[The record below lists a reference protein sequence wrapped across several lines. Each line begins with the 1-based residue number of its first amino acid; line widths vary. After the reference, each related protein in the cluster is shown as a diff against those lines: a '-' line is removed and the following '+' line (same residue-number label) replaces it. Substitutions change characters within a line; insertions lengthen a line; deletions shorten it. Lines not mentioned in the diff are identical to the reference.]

1 MSSFEAA
8 KPTSVLITGSGGY
21 LGRQVVANLA
31 ADPGSLER
39 IVAMDL
45 RPEPEESRLPG
56 VTYLTADVRDRSL
69 PRIIEGEKPQVVV
82 HLAALVTPGKKS
94 DRRLEYEVDV
104 MGTEHV
110 LEGCVEAGAQKLIY
124 SSSGAAYGYHAD
136 NPPWLSED
144 DALRGNKEFAY
155 SDHKRQVEEML
166 ARWRHDYPELEQL
179 ILRPGVIL
187 GEGTANQ
194 ITALFDKPL
203 LLGVAGSETPFTII
217 WDQDAV
223 GVIRQ
228 GIFSTATGIYNLSG
242 DGAITMREIA
252 GILGKTYL
260 PLPAGLLRG
269 ALWVLKRLG
278 LTQYGPEQVGFLQ
291 YRPVLDNT
299 RLKEVMGYIPANT
312 SREAFEHY
320 LAWRDGRGQA

>member
-1 MSSFEAA
+1 MSFEPAR
-8 KPTSVLITGSGGY
+8 PTSVLVTGAGGY
-21 LGRQVVANLA
+21 LGRQVVADLA
-31 ADPGSLER
+31 ANPGSLER

-45 RPEPEESRLPG
+45 RPEPEEKRLPG
-56 VTYLTADVRDRSL
+56 VSYLTADVRDRAL

-104 MGTEHV
+104 MGTQLV
-110 LEGCVEAGAQKLIY
+110 LEGCVKAEARKIIY

-136 NPPWLSED
+136 NPAWLSED

-179 ILRPGVIL
+179 ILRSGTIL
-187 GEGTANQ
+187 GAGTANQ
-194 ITALFDKPL
+194 ITALFDKPF
-203 LLGVAGSETPFTII
+203 LLGVAGSESPFVII
-217 WDQDAV
+217 WDQDVV
-223 GVIRQ
+223 GVIRR
-228 GIFSTATGIYNLSG
+228 GIFSTATGIYNLAG
-242 DGAITMREIA
+242 DGAVSMREMA

-269 ALWVLKRLG
+269 ALWLLKRLG

-291 YRPVLDNT
+291 YRPVLDNK
-299 RLKEVMGYIPANT
+299 RLKEVMGYIPAKT
-312 SREAFEHY
+312 SREAFEYY
-320 LAWRDGRGQA
+320 LAWRDRHGQT